1 MMSDQLVGEKILTP
15 KAVGSTRDA
24 GKEAEAEAAP
34 APAPPQQMFVTM
46 NAKMYS
52 LEKFQE
58 DFRDVTVKEVDLLN
72 GLEVSKLYHCDGLVL
87 CVAKDKDEEPKL
99 VLLAQPQDP
108 EVCVDK
114 WFEIYEIKSNSWR
127 VLDVVQN
134 NTKWAMGLN
143 QRGVPVKGNTY
154 FFAERSV
161 PDYIYGG
168 SKGEIF
174 LLCFDFTKERFGPR
188 LPLPFNDSFN
198 GYNGDIVTLSTF
210 LRGDDEQLAVLFGGY
225 ESGFFEIWVTLTV
238 DPNGASWSKFCRVDP
253 GPFCQY
259 GFKLCTPSCG
269 GSFFVDEENKVV
281 VLFEL
286 FLLSST
292 KPLHKAIVFG
302 QDGSFKSSVNLGEA
316 LIFENRNP
324 FTNNIRKA
332 ARPPLVCSSPYRPS
346 LVQVDQPLVHK
357 RKRMSSI
364 CYSEIKYLRQRQ
376 DYTLL
381 SMYPRKKTKVLA
393 LNQEYGSS
401 STTTPRYRF
410 GIAELLKK
418 LIAIPNANGC
428 SEMPTGV
435 NEWCFRE
442 KIVSNEQSS
451 TRQCRHLVLETL
463 LNLDLKTSV
472 NVQLKSHTVDEI
484 REAVRKDNK
493 QRFSLA
499 EENGELLIRAN
510 QGHSI
515 TTVESE
521 KLLKPILS
529 HEEAPVCVHE
539 TYRKKFVIDFS
550 IWLEAY
556 E

>member
-99 VLLAQPQDP
+99 VLWNPCLCQTRWIEPRETFNIFDRHAIGYSDHS
-108 EVCVDK
+108 DSRNHK
-114 WFEIYEIKSNSWR
+114 ILRFSNSWR

-364 CYSEIKYLRQRQ
+364 CYSEIKCKFIIIFL
-376 DYTLL
+376 
-381 SMYPRKKTKVLA
+381 PC
-393 LNQEYGSS
+393 
-401 STTTPRYRF
+401 F
-410 GIAELLKK
+410 GIQFE
-418 LIAIPNANGC
+418 II
-428 SEMPTGV
+428 
-435 NEWCFRE
+435 
-442 KIVSNEQSS
+442 
-451 TRQCRHLVLETL
+451 
-463 LNLDLKTSV
+463 
-472 NVQLKSHTVDEI
+472 HTYSYRNRMFDFFFH
-484 REAVRKDNK
+484 N
-493 QRFSLA
+493 F
-499 EENGELLIRAN
+499 
-510 QGHSI
+510 
-515 TTVESE
+515 TV
-521 KLLKPILS
+521 
-529 HEEAPVCVHE
+529 
-539 TYRKKFVIDFS
+539 
-550 IWLEAY
+550 
-556 E
+556 

>member
-15 KAVGSTRDA
+15 KAVGSTRYA
-24 GKEAEAEAAP
+24 GKEAEA

-46 NAKMYS
+46 NAKIYS

-58 DFRDVTVKEVDLLN
+58 DFLDVT
-72 GLEVSKLYHCDGLVL
+72 
-87 CVAKDKDEEPKL
+87 DKDDDDPKL
-99 VLLAQPQDP
+99 VLWNPCLCQTRWIGARETFNIKDRHAIGYDDSDSDSRNHKILRF
-108 EVCVDK
+108 VDK

-134 NTKWAMGLN
+134 NTKWAIGLN

-269 GSFFVDEENKVV
+269 GSFFVDEENKVA

-302 QDGSFKSSVNLGEA
+302 QDGCFKSSVNLGEA

-357 RKRMSSI
+357 RKRMSPSAT
-364 CYSEIKYLRQRQ
+364 Q
-376 DYTLL
+376 
-381 SMYPRKKTKVLA
+381 
-393 LNQEYGSS
+393 SS
-401 STTTPRYRF
+401 SV
-410 GIAELLKK
+410 K
-418 LIAIPNANGC
+418 LSKRMSPPA
-428 SEMPTGV
+428 
-435 NEWCFRE
+435 
-442 KIVSNEQSS
+442 Q
-451 TRQCRHLVLETL
+451 
-463 LNLDLKTSV
+463 
-472 NVQLKSHTVDEI
+472 
-484 REAVRKDNK
+484 
-493 QRFSLA
+493 
-499 EENGELLIRAN
+499 
-510 QGHSI
+510 
-515 TTVESE
+515 
-521 KLLKPILS
+521 
-529 HEEAPVCVHE
+529 
-539 TYRKKFVIDFS
+539 
-550 IWLEAY
+550 
-556 E
+556 

>member
-108 EVCVDK
+108 E
-114 WFEIYEIKSNSWR
+114 
-127 VLDVVQN
+127 N

-364 CYSEIKYLRQRQ
+364 CYSEIKSFIRWNV
-376 DYTLL
+376 
-381 SMYPRKKTKVLA
+381 PIC
-393 LNQEYGSS
+393 